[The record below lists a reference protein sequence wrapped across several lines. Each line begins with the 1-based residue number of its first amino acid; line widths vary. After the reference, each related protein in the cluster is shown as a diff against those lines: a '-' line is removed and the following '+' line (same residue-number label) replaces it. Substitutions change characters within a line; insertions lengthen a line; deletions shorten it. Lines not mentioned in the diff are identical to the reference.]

1 MAAQSIHQNSK
12 RKDAAFIAVN
22 CGATAEWPR
31 ESELFGHE
39 KGAFTGAA
47 AQMRK
52 WKIEMDNGGT
62 LVLDEVG
69 DLSMPGQAGFAP
81 AALFTLFGFL
91 AQHRHL
97 LLEICLQ
104 LFRPLV
110 FGDRR
115 ILS

>member
-12 RKDAAFIAVN
+12 RKDGAFIAVN

-69 DLSMPGQAGFAP
+69 DLSHAGTGRIRAGRSFYFVRIPFA
-81 AALFTLFGFL
+81 
-91 AQHRHL
+91 AQT
-97 LLEICLQ
+97 
-104 LFRPLV
+104 
-110 FGDRR
+110 
-115 ILS
+115 SSS